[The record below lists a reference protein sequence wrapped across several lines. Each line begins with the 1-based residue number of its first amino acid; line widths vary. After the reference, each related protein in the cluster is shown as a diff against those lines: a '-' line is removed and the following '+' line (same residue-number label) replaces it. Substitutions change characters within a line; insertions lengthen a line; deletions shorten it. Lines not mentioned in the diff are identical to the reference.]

1 MSRAH
6 GAVKSDLAQ
15 ALERSAVLEQHI
27 VAQVAAA
34 HQFRAESEV
43 SQNTIDELERTT
55 SQDRLAIDAASM
67 QIDKL
72 GELLGAAD
80 MSAADTLVA
89 AEVAAAPLT
98 SPLRTKV
105 RMCGGGTPL
114 PLPPPPPPPPP
125 GEGDTASYRAGGGTP
140 LPPLSWKPKAHIQ
153 NGALIPAI
161 ARARF
166 LSEVREW
173 WHA

>member
-27 VAQVAAA
+27 VTQVAAA

-43 SQNTIDELERTT
+43 SRNTIDELERTT

-89 AEVAAAPLT
+89 AEAQAYSMPCASSAAAHDAR
-98 SPLRTKV
+98 SPAPFAQR
-105 RMCGGGTPL
+105 GT
-114 PLPPPPPPPPP
+114 
-125 GEGDTASYRAGGGTP
+125 
-140 LPPLSWKPKAHIQ
+140 
-153 NGALIPAI
+153 
-161 ARARF
+161 
-166 LSEVREW
+166 
-173 WHA
+173 